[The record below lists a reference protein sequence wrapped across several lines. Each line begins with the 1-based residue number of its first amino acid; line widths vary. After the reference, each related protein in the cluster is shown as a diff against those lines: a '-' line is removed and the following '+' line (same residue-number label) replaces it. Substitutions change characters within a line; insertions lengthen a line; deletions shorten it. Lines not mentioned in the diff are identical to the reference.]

1 MEQRLKERPSRDC
14 LTWGSIPRAD
24 TKSRNYCECQ
34 EVLGDRSLIQ
44 LSSERLLQILTNT
57 DEDARGRSLD

>member
-34 EVLGDRSLIQ
+34 EVLGDRSLVELFPEWLFQ
-44 LSSERLLQILTNT
+44 HLTNT
-57 DEDARGRSLD
+57 DVDAHSQPSY